1 MRLAD
6 VFLIIAGMYAAH
18 SHWIDFELRFARR
31 IGRPIIGI
39 WPWGAL
45 NAPLA
50 VRKAAME
57 MAGWTQASLVSAI
70 RRNARPSGG
79 F

>member
-1 MRLAD
+1 MRPAD

-18 SHWIDFELRFARR
+18 SQWIDFELRFARR
-31 IGRPIIGI
+31 IGRPIVGI

-45 NAPLA
+45 NKPLA
-50 VRKAAME
+50 VRNAAIE
-57 MAGWTQASLVSAI
+57 MVGRNQASLINVI
-70 RRNARPSGG
+70 RRRALATGG